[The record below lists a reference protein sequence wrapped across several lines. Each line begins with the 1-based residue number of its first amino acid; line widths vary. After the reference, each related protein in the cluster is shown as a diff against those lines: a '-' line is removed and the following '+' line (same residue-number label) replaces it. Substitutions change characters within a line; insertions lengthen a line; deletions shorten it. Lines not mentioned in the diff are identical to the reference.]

1 MYCDD
6 AAELL
11 SVTVDG
17 AEQTYDATIDAD
29 GNGINDADH
38 MATEDGGYEYTDTN
52 EDGVAD
58 TLTQFDA
65 NGNITGHAVFDA
77 ATGRWDTT
85 STTTV
90 DSDGDGRADTEVHTS
105 GDRTVLATDT
115 DGDGT
120 ADIVTEI
127 DASGDFTTYEYADDR
142 TWHATNHGNVTEGAP
157 AAAPA
162 GHAVI
167 DPATGEWIQR

>member
-1 MYCDD
+1 MYFDD

-17 AEQTYDATIDAD
+17 AEGTYDATVDAD

-65 NGNITGHAVFDA
+65 NGNITGHAVF
-77 ATGRWDTT
+77 
-85 STTTV
+85 

-157 AAAPA
+157 AATPT